1 MYVRAKWTCSILFV
15 TSIDNILRLD
25 LAGPT
30 MEPQKKTIHINPDFL
45 KFSKSKT
52 QRNREKTGEKKPN
65 IPIKMK
71 MTAAD
76 SNRTVKRRMMNHLR
90 AQQEENYRKMAAVD
104 AKPTTQTNTKT
115 SSVSPIQAVEDF
127 KSDFDKSL
135 EYLENVAKRA
145 STSSTPPC
153 PKHNPL
159 NKTSRPMSVMNV
171 PSVLHKILDPE
182 LAPSLLQQPFQT
194 YEDVNID
201 LPDVFSEP
209 VFHIQS
215 AQPVMVPSSSSS
227 SSSSS
232 SQPKYGCL
240 KGGTLPT
247 YRTWKNHTQRAYSPN
262 TNIPIANPNPNPNP
276 NPNTGGPKKSL
287 TQRHAEMRAFFKKA
301 EKTDEH
307 RKKNEQAKKYLAKKR
322 QKRIMKRTFRVG
334 KSKVYPR
341 VSVLVS
347 NQTMRNKV
355 QQASANLKNTP
366 IEEVRRFLVKKGL
379 IRIGSTCP
387 NDVLRKMY
395 ESTNLLCGELQN
407 HNPDNL
413 LYNYLNQAEL

>member
-1 MYVRAKWTCSILFV
+1 
-15 TSIDNILRLD
+15 
-25 LAGPT
+25 
-30 MEPQKKTIHINPDFL
+30 MEAQKKTIQINPDFL
-45 KFSKSKT
+45 KFSKAKT
-52 QRNREKTGEKKPN
+52 QRNREKTDKKKTN

-71 MTAAD
+71 STAAD

-104 AKPTTQTNTKT
+104 AKPVMQTNTK
-115 SSVSPIQAVEDF
+115 SLSVSPIKAVEDF

-209 VFHIQS
+209 IFHIQS
-215 AQPVMVPSSSSS
+215 AQPVMVP
-227 SSSSS
+227 SSSS

-247 YRTWKNHTQRAYSPN
+247 YRTWKNHTQRNSNPN
-262 TNIPIANPNPNPNP
+262 TNIPIANNNN
-276 NPNTGGPKKSL
+276 NNNTNSGGPKKNL
-287 TQRHAEMRAFFKKA
+287 AQRHAEMRAFFKKA

-334 KSKVYPR
+334 KSKVHPR

-347 NQTMRNKV
+347 NQTMRHKV

-366 IEEVRRFLVKKGL
+366 IEDVRRFLVKKGL
-379 IRIGSTCP
+379 IRVGSTCP